1 MLCGECIQIEQEL
14 LCVAGILGINDLVKR
29 IYIYLRDIVVT
40 CVQAGNETEQSRIAV
55 NCVILDVNQT
65 SVMRDI
71 KLELIALCDADN
83 AALLFLDRSI
93 YQINN
98 RLGLAGAGSAHNEF
112 YHCNFLLA

>member
-1 MLCGECIQIEQEL
+1 
-14 LCVAGILGINDLVKR
+14 
-29 IYIYLRDIVVT
+29 
-40 CVQAGNETEQSRIAV
+40 
-55 NCVILDVNQT
+55 
-65 SVMRDI
+65 MRDI